1 MGQGF
6 GVPLTCTPASS
17 WGGAVKTQTSRN
29 PCHWKSSS
37 GHVRFGAGLIRLQW
51 ECGGCQASQAGGA
64 GAMEQF
70 RVSCTRVKVGAVPAK
85 RRVSLLSSGEGQG
98 IHFCV
103 ALHRECQGSLREGC
117 TGTAELLVRDFG
129 SEVTGA
135 VLQMAL
141 GHLSGDQAQVTF
153 QAGQTGCVPFAS
165 LGREFLR
172 WE

>member
-1 MGQGF
+1 MYPSQLLGRGCEDTNLQESLPLEKQLWTCQVWGWADQTPVGMWWLPGQPGWGCWGHGIVQGLLHPCQGWGCASKAR
-6 GVPLTCTPASS
+6 GV
-17 WGGAVKTQTSRN
+17 TSVLWRGTGD
-29 PCHWKSSS
+29 S
-37 GHVRFGAGLIRLQW
+37 
-51 ECGGCQASQAGGA
+51 
-64 GAMEQF
+64 
-70 RVSCTRVKVGAVPAK
+70 
-85 RRVSLLSSGEGQG
+85 
-98 IHFCV
+98 FCV